1 MKNVEYYMG
10 LNYKMIVVQ
19 DEEGLC
25 TAYFPNLPGCIT
37 CADTLEEVTKNAVDA
52 KRSWFEAALK
62 DGFRIPDPSQDLEE
76 YSGQFKLRIPKSLHK
91 TLAENAKKEGV
102 SMNQYCVYLLSANNV
117 YRSNN

>member
-1 MKNVEYYMG
+1 MVEMKNVEYYMG

-62 DGFRIPDPSQDLEE
+62 DGVSIMEPSDSC
-76 YSGQFKLRIPKSLHK
+76 YSQVG
-91 TLAENAKKEGV
+91 
-102 SMNQYCVYLLSANNV
+102 
-117 YRSNN
+117 